1 MKAQLHLLLQSA
13 AVRWL
18 SYGAAVVLGV
28 MLYQA
33 KPWLSFWLLPEPMTS
48 SQLSQAQRFEKANPQ
63 AAVVLDAFINLRALV
78 RQEKELRERF
88 APWERQE
95 RDEGWAEA
103 TEYLL
108 AHLAVSTSNNE
119 LRILASECR
128 NTLCQVRLMAPVPMG
143 NEFTAKI
150 LQFAKVLKA
159 AELEY
164 QDMETEPGAV
174 LLHLKANKDY
184 KFAGAVAASLQ
195 PAERAVWEQEV
206 LQWYKN

>member
-48 SQLSQAQRFEKANPQ
+48 SQLSQAQRFQKANPQ

>member
-1 MKAQLHLLLQSA
+1 MNPQLQMLLQSQA
-13 AVRWL
+13 ARWL
-18 SYGAAVVLGV
+18 SYAFAVLLGV
-28 MLYQA
+28 VLYQA
-33 KPWLSFWLLPEPMTS
+33 KPWLSYWLLPEPMTS
-48 SQLSQAQRFEKANPQ
+48 SQLRQVQGFEQANPE
-63 AAVVLDAFINLRALV
+63 AAVVLDAFLNLRTLV
-78 RQEKELRERF
+78 REEKALRERF

-119 LRILASECR
+119 LRILDSECR

-143 NEFTAKI
+143 NDFTARI

-174 LLHLKANKDY
+174 LLYLKANKDY
-184 KFAGAVAASLQ
+184 KFSGAIAAKLQ
-195 PAERAVWEQEV
+195 PDERAVWEQEV
-206 LQWYKN
+206 LAWYKK